1 MNQRYNINFLCDARV
16 CADDSMGV
24 TAHLCAGTGGRS
36 ASTAS
41 NQAMV
46 KRSGSAAKPIKH
58 RVPAPPPGGRP
69 FALNP
74 NLNRQTRKILSK
86 HYRAKYGVK

>member
-1 MNQRYNINFLCDARV
+1 
-16 CADDSMGV
+16 MGV
-24 TAHLCAGTGGRS
+24 TVRSRAGTGGRS
-36 ASTAS
+36 ASTAGKL
-41 NQAMV
+41 AMA
-46 KRSGSAAKPIKH
+46 KRSGYAAKPIKH
-58 RVPAPPPGGRP
+58 RAPATPQGGRP

>member
-1 MNQRYNINFLCDARV
+1 MNRRYNINYLCDAGT

-24 TAHLCAGTGGRS
+24 TARSRAGTGGRS

-41 NQAMV
+41 RLAMA
-46 KRSGSAAKPIKH
+46 KRSGPSAKPIKH
-58 RVPAPPPGGRP
+58 RAPAPPQGGRP

>member
-1 MNQRYNINFLCDARV
+1 MA
-16 CADDSMGV
+16 
-24 TAHLCAGTGGRS
+24 
-36 ASTAS
+36 
-41 NQAMV
+41 
-46 KRSGSAAKPIKH
+46 KRSGPSAKPIKP
-58 RVPAPPPGGRP
+58 RVPAPPQGGRP

>member
-1 MNQRYNINFLCDARV
+1 MNRRYNIDSLRDAGV
-16 CADDSMGV
+16 CADDSMGA
-24 TAHLCAGTGGRS
+24 TARPRAGTGGRS
-36 ASTAS
+36 ASTTS
-41 NQAMV
+41 NRAMA
-46 KRSGSAAKPIKH
+46 KRSGPSAKPIKP
-58 RVPAPPPGGRP
+58 RVPAPPQGGRP